1 MPRTSA
7 DAVEI
12 LDAVIRGCSTAF
24 AVDSSDITV
33 LDEQGVLRYLACPN
47 EPAGRILALEACAE
61 EGSAA
66 ECVRTGEPVNVAD
79 LHAQCH
85 RWPCFA
91 PLALR
96 EGLTSVQAL
105 PLRDGRTTLGA
116 LTLFERAADALSD
129 KDLRS
134 AQVFADLAVVALGR
148 TARSPRPLAARR
160 TSSPFTSWTEP
171 GDRWTA
177 PARIGGDVGSPDPG
191 RRHGW
196 RENRACLT
204 RDAARRGRQRPSW
217 AWPRGP
223 PACSPGMRV
232 GADHSSVTS
241 PGGFPWVSPP
251 QVRAPSFPSRADP

>member
-134 AQVFADLAVVALGR
+134 AQIFADLAVVALGR
-148 TARSPRPLAARR
+148 TARSPRPMADAVRGILSARSSIERATGLIAESGTLAMADAEVLLRCHTRR
-160 TSSPFTSWTEP
+160 
-171 GDRWTA
+171 RA
-177 PARIGGDVGSPDPG
+177 PADGHGSLGP
-191 RRHGW
+191 
-196 RENRACLT
+196 
-204 RDAARRGRQRPSW
+204 
-217 AWPRGP
+217 AW
-223 PACSPGMRV
+223 
-232 GADHSSVTS
+232 
-241 PGGFPWVSPP
+241 
-251 QVRAPSFPSRADP
+251 